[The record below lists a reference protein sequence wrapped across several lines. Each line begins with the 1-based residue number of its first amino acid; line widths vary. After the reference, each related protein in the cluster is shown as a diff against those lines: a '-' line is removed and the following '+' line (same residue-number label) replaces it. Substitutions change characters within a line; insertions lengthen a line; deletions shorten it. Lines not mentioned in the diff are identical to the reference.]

1 MGNRILLI
9 EDDAAIAQTL
19 KLNLECADY
28 NVTGFDNGLSACD
41 ALAKDH
47 DYDLALLDM
56 MLPGMDGFALLP
68 KLREWGIP
76 VILSLL
82 HIRRCRRA
90 I

>member
-28 NVTGFDNGLSACD
+28 NVTGFDNGLRPAMHWR
-41 ALAKDH
+41 KITTTI
-47 DYDLALLDM
+47 
-56 MLPGMDGFALLP
+56 
-68 KLREWGIP
+68 W
-76 VILSLL
+76 
-82 HIRRCRRA
+82 RCW

>member
-56 MLPGMDGFALLP
+56 MLPGMDGFDLLP
-68 KLREWGIP
+68 KLRE
-76 VILSLL
+76 
-82 HIRRCRRA
+82 RCFQA
-90 I
+90 NA

>member
-56 MLPGMDGFALLP
+56 MLPGMDNGFY
-68 KLREWGIP
+68 RDF
-76 VILSLL
+76 
-82 HIRRCRRA
+82 
-90 I
+90 